1 MQIVRELKGIELLF
15 TATILLMGEQ
25 GVDYALY
32 EEDED
37 WWAVRLWTRRN

>member
-1 MQIVRELKGIELLF
+1 MQIVRELKGAELIL
-15 TATILLMGEQ
+15 TAMTMLMGEE

>member
-1 MQIVRELKGIELLF
+1 MQIVRELKGAELTF
-15 TATILLMGEQ
+15 TAMIMLMGEK

-37 WWAVRLWTRRN
+37 WWHLRLWTRRN

>member
-1 MQIVRELKGIELLF
+1 MQIVRELKGSELTF
-15 TATILLMGEQ
+15 TALIMLIGVE

-37 WWAVRLWTRRN
+37 WWALRFYTRSN